1 MDRSIEQDGR
11 TPDRRPSPDPRSL
24 VGRGD
29 DPRQTPAPSFNDQI
43 ARLRNDLDRFT
54 QDRPTMSQLIDRL
67 QNAGIRAVP
76 SLQTSG
82 RLNGMSY
89 EFDGIRIKG
98 SDVGRGYT
106 ALGLQRR
113 KGVQYDP
120 GRDNLR
126 LQEALRQARENPVA
140 PLRHVERRPR
150 ENRRREYDGLS
161 LAQRAA
167 LWEIGRFRTLLAAD
181 FIRIQ
186 YQGNRNAWRRDSY
199 ALASKKLIEQR
210 SVVIAT
216 HSKTHGHLVKELSV
230 VVLTK
235 RGKDL
240 MRHYHKDTATALQSP
255 RQALYAGLV
264 KPREIPHDAAI
275 YRMYHAEAGHIEQQG
290 GRIKRVVLDFELK
303 KRAYSPLAKA
313 QKLGPLEYA
322 KKQAE
327 VAQENGLK
335 VVEGKMRFPDLR
347 IEYETAAG
355 ELAHVDLELA
365 TEHYRGDHME
375 AKDRAGF
382 KIYADPASF
391 PPGGSYGRSR
401 SHDEDHMIEVFSF

>member
-11 TPDRRPSPDPRSL
+11 TPDRKPSPDPRSFD
-24 VGRGD
+24 GRSD

-43 ARLRNDLDRFT
+43 ARLRNDLDRLT

-98 SDVGRGYT
+98 SDIGRGYT

-140 PLRHVERRPR
+140 PLRQVDRRPR
-150 ENRRREYDGLS
+150 ENRRREYDDLTPS
-161 LAQRAA
+161 QRAA
-167 LWEIGRFRTLLAAD
+167 LWEIGRFRTLLSAD
-181 FIRIQ
+181 FIHIQ
-186 YQGNRNAWRRDSY
+186 YQGNRNAWRRDFQ
-199 ALASKKLIEQR
+199 ALASQNLAER
-210 SVVIAT
+210 HSVVIAT
-216 HSKTHGHLVKELSV
+216 HSKTHGRIIKELSI

-235 RGKDL
+235 KGKDL
-240 MRHYHKDTATALQSP
+240 MRHYHKDAESP
-255 RQALYAGLV
+255 RQAIYAGLV
-264 KPREIPHDAAI
+264 KPREIAHDAAI
-275 YRMYHAEAGHIEQQG
+275 YRLYHAEARLIEQQG

-322 KKQAE
+322 KKKAE

-335 VVEGKMRFPDLR
+335 VIEGKIRFPDLR

-355 ELAHVDLELA
+355 ERTHVDLELA
-365 TEHYRGDHME
+365 TEHYRGEHMGT
-375 AKDRAGF
+375 KDRAGF

-391 PPGGSYGRSR
+391 PPGGSYGKSR
-401 SHDEDHMIEVFSF
+401 SHDEDHMIEIFSF

>member
-11 TPDRRPSPDPRSL
+11 EPDRKPALNRSL
-24 VGRGD
+24 EKNSD
-29 DPRQTPAPSFNDQI
+29 DSRQTPAPSYNDQII

-120 GRDNLR
+120 DKDNVR
-126 LQEALRQARENPVA
+126 LQEAAQQARENPVA
-140 PLRHVERRPR
+140 PLRRVDPR
-150 ENRRREYDGLS
+150 ERANRRREYNGLS
-161 LAQRAA
+161 PAQRAA
-167 LWEIGRFRTLLAAD
+167 LWEIGRFRTLLASD

-186 YQGNRNAWRRDSY
+186 YQDDRGAWRRDFK
-199 ALASKKLIEQR
+199 ALASQKLIEQR

-216 HSKTHGHLVKELSV
+216 HSKTHGRIVKSLSII
-230 VVLTK
+230 VLTK

-240 MRHYHKDTATALQSP
+240 MRHYHKDTQSP

-264 KPREIPHDAAI
+264 KPREIAHDSAI
-275 YRMYHAEAGHIEQQG
+275 YRLYHAEAGHIEQGG

-327 VAQENGLK
+327 VAQDNGLK
-335 VVEGKMRFPDLR
+335 VVEGKIRFPDLR

-355 ELAHVDLELA
+355 EPARVDLELA
-365 TEHYRGDHME
+365 TEHYRGEHMGT
-375 AKDRAGF
+375 KDRAGF
-382 KIYADPASF
+382 KIYADLASF

-401 SHDEDHMIEVFSF
+401 TQDEDHMIEIFSF